1 MASPVKTIPP
11 VGHLLIQVFLAAFTA
26 TPITYVYAQDEV
38 KTSGSSFGGMLWFSF
53 VSLTLG
59 AVLIL
64 LLAWL
69 VKRNSEIKLP
79 NRNTQILLQH
89 PLGTRERV
97 VVIKVLDRVLV
108 LGQTSSQI
116 NLLVELD
123 PEEIADIVPQ
133 TPVPDLTNPFAKYF
147 KANKK

>member
-1 MASPVKTIPP
+1 M
-11 VGHLLIQVFLAAFTA
+11 LL
-26 TPITYVYAQDEV
+26 
-38 KTSGSSFGGMLWFSF
+38 FSF